1 MKRTI
6 IIITL
11 IFSIGFSKA
20 CDICGCGV
28 GGYYIGLLPDF
39 SKRFAGI
46 RYQQSSLLTQLDPY
60 GNRTALTRE
69 EDYRSMEV
77 WGAWNIGNKWRVLGI
92 IPYNFNQKYTSGSD
106 MLQKKNGLGDIV
118 FNGYYKLFESS
129 NTTASNKL
137 LVQSLWLGAG
147 VKLPTG
153 EYDLTE
159 QQNANGTS
167 PNIFQLGTG
176 SLDFMANMM
185 YDIRIQDFGINANAS
200 YKINTENK
208 DKYHYGNKL
217 MANASAYY
225 KISLGRDMRI
235 APNIGLAYEKQNK
248 DRTMGYLIHET
259 GGNILNGS
267 MGVEINLKQI
277 SLGATFQTPI
287 SQNLGAGRIDAGNK
301 FLTHVSFS
309 F

>member
-1 MKRTI
+1 MKKI
-6 IIITL
+6 IL
-11 IFSIGFSKA
+11 IVLILFSINISKA

-46 RYQQSSLLTQLDPY
+46 RYQYSRITTQLDPF
-60 GNRTALTRE
+60 GNRTALTRDE
-69 EDYRSMEV
+69 QYNSMEL
-77 WGAWNIGNKWRVLGI
+77 WGAWNIGNKWRVLAI
-92 IPYNFNQKYTSGSD
+92 VPYNFNQKYTSGSD
-106 MLQKKNGLGDIV
+106 VLQKKNGLGDIV
-118 FNGYYKLFESS
+118 VNGYYKLFEES
-129 NTTASNKL
+129 NTTSNNKL

-153 EYDLTE
+153 EYDLIE

-176 SLDFMANMM
+176 SVDFMANVM
-185 YDIRIQDFGINANAS
+185 YDIRIQDFGVNANAT

-208 DKYHYGNKL
+208 DEYHYGNKI

-225 KISLGRDMRI
+225 KIALGSDMRI
-235 APNIGLAYEKQNK
+235 APNLGFAFERQEK
-248 DRTMGYLIHET
+248 DRTMGYRIEET
-259 GGNILNGS
+259 GGKILNGAI
-267 MGVEINLKQI
+267 GAEINLKRI
-277 SLGATFQTPI
+277 SFGATFQTPLA
-287 SQNLGAGRIDAGNK
+287 QNLGAGRIDAGNK
-301 FLTHVSFS
+301 ILTHISFS